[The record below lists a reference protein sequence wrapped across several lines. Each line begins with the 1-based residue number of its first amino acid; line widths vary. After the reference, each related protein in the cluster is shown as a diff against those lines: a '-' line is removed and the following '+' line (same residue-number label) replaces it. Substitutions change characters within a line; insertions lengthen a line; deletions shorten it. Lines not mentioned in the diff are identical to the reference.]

1 MLREVLLVIVGA
13 EAGIPAELAELRA
26 RWHATGRLSVE
37 PNVRPS
43 VDQPRDPPLCD
54 AVFSLGLIN
63 GERIQPR
70 WSAAVHLALRQH
82 TLPITAVTGIL
93 V

>member
-1 MLREVLLVIVGA
+1 VVVGA
-13 EAGIPAELAELRA
+13 EAGIPAKLAELRA
-26 RWHATGRLSVE
+26 RWHAAGRLSVE

-43 VDQPRDPPLCD
+43 VDQPRDPPLFD

-63 GERIQPR
+63 GERIHPR
-70 WSAAVHLALRQH
+70 WSAAVHLALRKNA
-82 TLPITAVTGIL
+82 LPITAVTGIL